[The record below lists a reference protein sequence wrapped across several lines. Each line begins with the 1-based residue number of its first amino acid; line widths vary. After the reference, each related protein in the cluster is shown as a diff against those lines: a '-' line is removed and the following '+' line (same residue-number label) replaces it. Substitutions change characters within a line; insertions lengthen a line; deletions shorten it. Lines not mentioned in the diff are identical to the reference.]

1 MQISGVV
8 ATGKRIGR
16 TLGFPTANILPDE
29 GSVLPKQNGVYAAVL
44 TLEDGRALPCVLNK
58 GRHPTLPEGAATVE
72 AFIFDFAGD
81 LYGQRVRVDFR
92 AFLRPETRFSGKDEL
107 RAQISDAGE
116 RAGLG
121 PLTPADQHG
130 PSGAGP
136 AQYWRFAGA
145 RGTVG
150 FISAM
155 SNHFCSRC
163 NRLRLTADGKL
174 RPCLFSDDEYP
185 VRDALRAGDDE
196 QVLTIYRDAIAHKPQ
211 EHKTTDGTARFM
223 SQIGG

>member
-58 GRHPTLPEGAATVE
+58 GRHPTLPEGVATVE

-92 AFLRPETRFSGKDEL
+92 AFLRPETRFSGKNEL
-107 RAQISDAGE
+107 RAQI
-116 RAGLG
+116 
-121 PLTPADQHG
+121 
-130 PSGAGP
+130 
-136 AQYWRFAGA
+136 A
-145 RGTVG
+145 R
-150 FISAM
+150 
-155 SNHFCSRC
+155 
-163 NRLRLTADGKL
+163 
-174 RPCLFSDDEYP
+174 
-185 VRDALRAGDDE
+185 DE
-196 QVLTIYRDAIAHKPQ
+196 Q
-211 EHKTTDGTARFM
+211 TARAWFAAHPL
-223 SQIGG
+223 

>member
-29 GSVLPKQNGVYAAVL
+29 GSVLPEQNGVYAAVL

-92 AFLRPETRFSGKDEL
+92 AFLRPGN
-107 RAQISDAGE
+107 A
-116 RAGLG
+116 
-121 PLTPADQHG
+121 
-130 PSGAGP
+130 
-136 AQYWRFAGA
+136 
-145 RGTVG
+145 
-150 FISAM
+150 
-155 SNHFCSRC
+155 
-163 NRLRLTADGKL
+163 
-174 RPCLFSDDEYP
+174 LF
-185 VRDALRAGDDE
+185 RQGR
-196 QVLTIYRDAIAHKPQ
+196 
-211 EHKTTDGTARFM
+211 TARTDRPRRAERPRLVRRASALALF
-223 SQIGG
+223 